1 LVCMVVEPWN
11 WRRGW
16 IVMLH
21 ASQIIRQSKE
31 WLVAIWTA
39 FAPPSLEEI
48 IIHYES
54 FACKSFILHVPSK
67 VESHTI
73 FFYKNEGDAELAIV
87 NSTIIIMIVFSW
99 SISKS
104 NE

>member
-1 LVCMVVEPWN
+1 MVVEPWN
-11 WRRGW
+11 RCRGW

-21 ASQIIRQSKE
+21 ASQIIKESRE
-31 WLVAIWTA
+31 WLVTIWTA
-39 FAPPSLEEI
+39 LASPSLEEI

-54 FACKSFILHVPSK
+54 FACKSFILHVSSK

-73 FFYKNEGDAELAIV
+73 LFFIKMIV
-87 NSTIIIMIVFSW
+87 IIMIVFSW
-99 SISKS
+99 RTISKS